1 VELNA
6 LREHLLAEVRGQ
18 GGATDPLVA
27 DSLRVVPRHIF
38 LPDLPPDRAY
48 RDEPI
53 VTKRDSSG
61 EPTSSSSQPTIM
73 AIMLDQLRVARG
85 HRVLEIGAGTG
96 FNAALL
102 HQIVGP
108 KGRVTSIDLDEDV
121 VEIARENLDACGC
134 KVTVLHGDGALG
146 HPAGAPYDRIIAT
159 VGVSDLAPAWLEQ
172 LAPDGRI
179 VVPLDLRGVQ
189 RSIAFERD
197 GNHWTSSSAM
207 PCGFMRMRGSLTGPE
222 QTYVLDKESALT
234 LSVPEARD
242 LDTDAVREVLT
253 EPPTELAT
261 GVSPTMA
268 ELFDGLCLWLAIR
281 EPRWFTMS
289 ERATATAPV
298 LGSAPLSAPD
308 TVVTAGLLDEVGLAL
323 LTTRDEELVVA
334 SRGSEDIAADL
345 VKQVR
350 AWDSAGRPGTPGLRI
365 DAYPDG
371 SGTGEFVGDFVIDK
385 GYCRFVLSWP

>member
-27 DSLRVVPRHIF
+27 DALRVVPRHIF
-38 LPDLPPDRAY
+38 LPDLPPDRVY

-53 VTKRDSSG
+53 VTKRDSRG
-61 EPTSSSSQPTIM
+61 QPTSSSSQPTMM
-73 AIMLDQLRVARG
+73 AIMLDQLGVAPDD
-85 HRVLEIGAGTG
+85 RVLEIGAGTG

-108 KGRVTSIDLDEDV
+108 KGRVTSLDLDEDV
-121 VEIARENLDACGC
+121 VELARDNLDACGC
-134 KVTVLHGDGALG
+134 TVTVLHADGALG

-172 LAPDGRI
+172 LTPDGRI

-189 RSIAFERD
+189 RSVVVERSGD
-197 GNHWTSSSAM
+197 HWTSRSAM
-207 PCGFMRMRGSLTGPE
+207 PCGFMRMRGALAGPE
-222 QTYVLDKESALT
+222 QTYVLDKDSALT

-242 LDTDAVREVLT
+242 LDASAVRQVLG
-253 EPPTELAT
+253 ESPTELAT
-261 GVSPTMA
+261 GVSPSVA
-268 ELFDGLCLWLAIR
+268 EVFDGLSLWLAIR

-289 ERATATAPV
+289 ELATATAPV
-298 LGSAPLSAPD
+298 LRDAPLSAPD
-308 TVVTAGLLDEVGLAL
+308 TVVTAGLLDEAGLAL
-323 LTTRDEELVVA
+323 LTLRDGELIVA
-334 SRGSEDIAADL
+334 SHGSEDIAAEL

-350 AWDSAGRPGTPGLRI
+350 DWDAAGRPGTPGLRI

-371 SGTGEFVGDFVIDK
+371 TGTGEFVIDK
-385 GYCRFVLSWP
+385 GHCRFVLSWP